1 MGEYPDLKIYPKDIS
16 KLEQTELLEF
26 LNGQIGTRWRKHGES
41 DGQVMLS
48 YREVKKITVVYS

>member
-1 MGEYPDLKIYPKDIS
+1 MGEYPDLKIYAKEIS

-26 LNGQIGTRWRKHGES
+26 LNGQIGTQWRKHGES